1 MGTNMDPLME
11 LPTSREKYILEAL
24 VEEVERVMIGEEEHS
39 PSPFLPKRRAVISL
53 AVMDDKEADKE
64 AKEETEKEEDK
75 GSAADGGKEEE
86 DDIGSPFQWM
96 DTVYV

>member
-1 MGTNMDPLME
+1 M
-11 LPTSREKYILEAL
+11 
-24 VEEVERVMIGEEEHS
+24 
-39 PSPFLPKRRAVISL
+39 

-64 AKEETEKEEDK
+64 AKDDREMAETEKEEDK
-75 GSAADGGKEEE
+75 GSAAADGGEE

>member
-1 MGTNMDPLME
+1 MISAWKEPI
-11 LPTSREKYILEAL
+11 SRETQCHQGLT
-24 VEEVERVMIGEEEHS
+24 
-39 PSPFLPKRRAVISL
+39 FRRAVISL

-64 AKEETEKEEDK
+64 AKDETEKEEDK

>member
-1 MGTNMDPLME
+1 MISAWKEPV
-11 LPTSREKYILEAL
+11 SRETQCHQGLT
-24 VEEVERVMIGEEEHS
+24 
-39 PSPFLPKRRAVISL
+39 FRRAVISL
-53 AVMDDKEADKE
+53 AVMDDKEAKDDRE
-64 AKEETEKEEDK
+64 MAETEKEGDK

>member
-1 MGTNMDPLME
+1 M
-11 LPTSREKYILEAL
+11 
-24 VEEVERVMIGEEEHS
+24 
-39 PSPFLPKRRAVISL
+39 

-64 AKEETEKEEDK
+64 AKDDREMAETEKEEDK
-75 GSAADGGKEEE
+75 GSAVDGGKEEE

>member
-1 MGTNMDPLME
+1 MRCFLDICLEGTH
-11 LPTSREKYILEAL
+11 I
-24 VEEVERVMIGEEEHS
+24 ERITCLT
-39 PSPFLPKRRAVISL
+39 FRRAVISL

-64 AKEETEKEEDK
+64 AKDDREVAETEMEEDK
-75 GSAADGGKEEE
+75 GSAVDGGKEKE

>member
-1 MGTNMDPLME
+1 MVSAWKEPI
-11 LPTSREKYILEAL
+11 SRETQCHQGLT
-24 VEEVERVMIGEEEHS
+24 
-39 PSPFLPKRRAVISL
+39 FRRAVISL

-64 AKEETEKEEDK
+64 AKDDREMAETEKEEDK
-75 GSAADGGKEEE
+75 GSAVDGGKEEE

>member
-1 MGTNMDPLME
+1 M
-11 LPTSREKYILEAL
+11 
-24 VEEVERVMIGEEEHS
+24 
-39 PSPFLPKRRAVISL
+39 

-64 AKEETEKEEDK
+64 AKDDREMAETEKEEDK
-75 GSAADGGKEEE
+75 GSAAADGGKEEE

>member
-1 MGTNMDPLME
+1 MISAWKEPI
-11 LPTSREKYILEAL
+11 SRETQCHQGLT
-24 VEEVERVMIGEEEHS
+24 
-39 PSPFLPKRRAVISL
+39 FRRAVISL

-64 AKEETEKEEDK
+64 AKDDREMAETEKEEDK
-75 GSAADGGKEEE
+75 GSAADGGKE

>member
-1 MGTNMDPLME
+1 MISAWKEPI
-11 LPTSREKYILEAL
+11 SRETQCHQGLT
-24 VEEVERVMIGEEEHS
+24 
-39 PSPFLPKRRAVISL
+39 FRRAVISL

-64 AKEETEKEEDK
+64 AKDDREMAETEKEEDK
-75 GSAADGGKEEE
+75 GSAADGGEE